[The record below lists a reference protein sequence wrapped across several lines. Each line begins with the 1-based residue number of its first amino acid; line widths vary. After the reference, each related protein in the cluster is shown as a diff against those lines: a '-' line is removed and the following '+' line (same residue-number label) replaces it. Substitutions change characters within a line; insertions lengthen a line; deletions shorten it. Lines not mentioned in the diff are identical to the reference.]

1 MTVMDP
7 NRLVDDYIDGLAR
20 AAQSLPAERREEL
33 LADVRSHVAESGAT
47 TEAEVRNVLERLGSA
62 EEILAEYEDA
72 PATPPRVEPRL
83 RFQEYA
89 VLVLLPLGGFLFI
102 VGWLVGVALLWTSD
116 RWRTGEKLLGTLFP
130 PFGYL
135 SFAILGLLPGQTC
148 MEVSSPTRVG
158 GPNPSAEPKVV
169 ESCTGFALPIWLGI
183 PLFALLLI
191 APIATVAVLAS
202 RAAPNRA

>member
-20 AAQSLPAERREEL
+20 AAQSLPAARREEL
-33 LADVRSHVAESGAT
+33 LDDVRSHVAESGAT

-72 PATPPRVEPRL
+72 PGPPPRAEPRL

-102 VGWLVGVALLWTSD
+102 VGWLVGVALLWASD
-116 RWRTGEKLLGTLFP
+116 RWRTGEKLLATVFP

-135 SFAILGLLPGQTC
+135 SFAIAGLLPGQTC
-148 MEVSSPTRVG
+148 GTATDGSGRVT
-158 GPNPSAEPKVV
+158 
-169 ESCTGFALPIWLGI
+169 ESCTGFALPIWAGV
-183 PLFALLLI
+183 PLFVLLLI
-191 APIATVAVLAS
+191 APVVTVAVLAS

>member
-7 NRLVDDYIDGLAR
+7 NRLVDHYIDGLAR
-20 AAQSLPAERREEL
+20 AAQSLPAVRREEL

-72 PATPPRVEPRL
+72 PGAPPPRAEPRL

-135 SFAILGLLPGQTC
+135 SFAIAGLLPGQTC
-148 MEVSSPTRVG
+148 ATVSDGSG
-158 GPNPSAEPKVV
+158 GVT
-169 ESCTGFALPIWLGI
+169 ESCTGFALPIWVTV
-183 PLFALLLI
+183 PLFVLLLL
-191 APIATVAVLAS
+191 APVVTVAVLAS
-202 RAAPNRA
+202 RAAPSRAK

>member
-7 NRLVDDYIDGLAR
+7 NWLVDDYIDGLAR

-62 EEILAEYEDA
+62 EEILAAYEDA
-72 PATPPRVEPRL
+72 PSTPPRAEPRL

-89 VLVLLPLGGFLFI
+89 ALVLLPLGGFLFI
-102 VGWLVGVALLWTSD
+102 VGWLVGVALLWASN
-116 RWRTGEKLLGTLFP
+116 RWRTGEKWLGTLFP

-135 SFAILGLLPGQTC
+135 SFAIAGLLPGQTC
-148 MEVSSPTRVG
+148 GTATDASG
-158 GPNPSAEPKVV
+158 GVT
-169 ESCTGFALPIWLGI
+169 ESCTGFALPIWIGI
-183 PLFALLLI
+183 PLFAILVI
-191 APIATVAVLAS
+191 APIVTVALLAS

>member
-62 EEILAEYEDA
+62 EEILAEYKDA

-89 VLVLLPLGGFLFI
+89 ALVLLPLGGFLFI
-102 VGWLVGVALLWTSD
+102 VGWLVGVALLWASN
-116 RWRTGEKLLGTLFP
+116 RWRTGEKWLGTLFP

-135 SFAILGLLPGQTC
+135 SFAIAGLLPGQTC
-148 MEVSSPTRVG
+148 GTATDASGSVT
-158 GPNPSAEPKVV
+158 
-169 ESCTGFALPIWLGI
+169 ESCSGFALPIWIGI
-183 PLFALLLI
+183 PLFAILVI
-191 APIATVAVLAS
+191 APIATVALLAS
-202 RAAPNRA
+202 RAAPNRS

>member
-20 AAQSLPAERREEL
+20 AAQSLPAARREEL
-33 LADVRSHVAESGAT
+33 LGDVRSHVAESGAT

-72 PATPPRVEPRL
+72 PVASPRAEPRL

-116 RWRTGEKLLGTLFP
+116 RWRTGEKLLGTVFP

-135 SFAILGLLPGQTC
+135 SFAIAGLLPGQTC
-148 MEVSSPTRVG
+148 GTVSDGSG
-158 GPNPSAEPKVV
+158 GVT
-169 ESCTGFALPIWLGI
+169 ESCTGFALPVWVGV
-183 PLFALLLI
+183 PLFVLVLI
-191 APIATVAVLAS
+191 APVVTVAVLAS

>member
-62 EEILAEYEDA
+62 EEILAAYEDA
-72 PATPPRVEPRL
+72 PGPPPRVEPRL

-89 VLVLLPLGGFLFI
+89 ALVLLPLGGFLFI
-102 VGWLVGVALLWTSD
+102 IGWLVGVALLWASN
-116 RWRTGEKLLGTLFP
+116 RWRTGEKWLGTLFP

-135 SFAILGLLPGQTC
+135 SLVVVGLLPGQTC
-148 MEVSSPTRVG
+148 GTATDGSG
-158 GPNPSAEPKVV
+158 GVT
-169 ESCTGFALPIWLGI
+169 ESCTGFALPIWIGI
-183 PLFALLLI
+183 PLFAILVI
-191 APIATVAVLAS
+191 GPIATVALLAS
-202 RAAPNRA
+202 RAAPNRS